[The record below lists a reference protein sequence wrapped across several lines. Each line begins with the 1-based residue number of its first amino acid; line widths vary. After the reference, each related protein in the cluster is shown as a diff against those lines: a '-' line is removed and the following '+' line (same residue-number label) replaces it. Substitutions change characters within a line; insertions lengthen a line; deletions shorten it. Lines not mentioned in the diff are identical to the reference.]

1 MMAGEY
7 TNVMTISTA
16 VDFGTE
22 NLIIKA
28 RFDLDRDFRECSY
41 EFQQLLMEQIYKAFG
56 EMLENVTEKAE
67 WERNI
72 EQLMYEDET
81 IEEFQERTK
90 DDPELQ
96 KIYDEIDQKYPKA
109 AKRSKLH

>member
-7 TNVMTISTA
+7 NNVMTISTA

-56 EMLENVTEKAE
+56 EMLESVTEKAE

-90 DDPELQ
+90 DDPEVQ
-96 KIYDEIDQKYPKA
+96 KIYSEIDQKSKA
-109 AKRSKLH
+109 AKRGKLH